1 MDSSASSGQ
10 KRALESVECKNDNVF
25 SAGGNSTSSAST
37 NIAPSSTYT
46 SRINSPLPQDQPPN
60 ILASNMGADDLEE
73 KGQMERKRH
82 REKKRRSEITNAV
95 EKLSTTMNKIDPS
108 RTEGRRLKTSEDGD
122 QNKAAGSSSSL
133 HPPSYRS
140 LNRTEIISNA
150 CEIMERLSEEN
161 QKLKEQIRILTGTGT
176 CPPNSNNGIMP
187 TSLLGVTNGAVSTT
201 QTSQQQQLQTLQ
213 QPNPFGLLSL
223 QNTIRNSQEQQ
234 AAEIER
240 QQRLVQQ
247 LLQFQ
252 QPPRPSTG
260 GATSGQST
268 GSTSSTPTQAQLQ
281 QLRQMQQLQQ
291 AQAQVAQAQANEIM
305 QTFPLMTRQAISQH
319 HTSQLLQLHLIQ
331 QQQQQQ
337 QQKNSQS
344 QVQAQP
350 QPQQQ
355 NKKNSQSESK
365 DTSNDNIESVDM

>member
-1 MDSSASSGQ
+1 
-10 KRALESVECKNDNVF
+10 
-25 SAGGNSTSSAST
+25 
-37 NIAPSSTYT
+37 
-46 SRINSPLPQDQPPN
+46 
-60 ILASNMGADDLEE
+60 
-73 KGQMERKRH
+73 
-82 REKKRRSEITNAV
+82 
-95 EKLSTTMNKIDPS
+95 
-108 RTEGRRLKTSEDGD
+108 
-122 QNKAAGSSSSL
+122 
-133 HPPSYRS
+133 
-140 LNRTEIISNA
+140 
-150 CEIMERLSEEN
+150 MERLSEEN

-176 CPPNSNNGIMP
+176 CPPSSNNGIMP

-252 QPPRPSTG
+252 QAPRPSTG

-337 QQKNSQS
+337 QKKSQS
-344 QVQAQP
+344 QAQAQPQP

-365 DTSNDNIESVDM
+365 DTSNENIENVDM